1 MLKRRT
7 LIALLPAF
15 MLASVSFAQ
24 ENSFLESGS
33 PGDTLDEIVARG
45 IITIGVYRD
54 YAPYSFEENGE
65 AKGTDIEVGKII
77 AQALGVKAE
86 FDFRG
91 ADENVD
97 SDLRSHVWRGPVVG
111 GSVVNVMLHMPLDP
125 ELSLRNDMVVMG
137 GAYASEKTIL
147 AWRKTALGDVPTMT
161 DFTEYK
167 IAVENDSIAD
177 FYLGSFAGGGIIKN
191 ILHRPNVEAA
201 TAEMLSGE
209 AAGLMGPLAQIEYEL
224 GKFGDKRGNYGISK
238 ATPPGL
244 SQGNWKYG
252 FAVRMNYRDLFY
264 AVEEAL
270 VTAVADGRVEA
281 AFNKFGLTYSPP
293 PPPQE

>member
-1 MLKRRT
+1 MFMRRT
-7 LIALLPAF
+7 ILALLSACLLTQP
-15 MLASVSFAQ
+15 LFAQ
-24 ENSFLESGS
+24 STGS
-33 PGDTLDEIVARG
+33 PGDTLDEIIARG
-45 IITIGVYRD
+45 TVIIGAYRD
-54 YAPYSFEENGE
+54 YPPYSFEENGE
-65 AKGTDIEVGKII
+65 IKGTDIEVGKII
-77 AQALGVKAE
+77 AQALGVKPVFE
-86 FDFRG
+86 LRN

-97 SDLRSHVWRGPVVG
+97 ADLRNHVWRGPLVG
-111 GSVVNVMLHMPLDP
+111 GSVVNIMLHMPLDP

-147 AWRKTALGDVPTMT
+147 AWSKSALGDVPTMT

-191 ILHRPNVEAA
+191 ILHRKDIAA
-201 TAEMLSGE
+201 AAQELVSGE
-209 AAGLMGPLAQIEYEL
+209 AAGLMGPLSQIEFEL
-224 GKFGDKRGNYGISK
+224 NKAGDRRGNYGVSK

-264 AVEEAL
+264 ATEEAI
-270 VTAVADGRVEA
+270 VTAVADGRVAA
-281 AFNKFGLTYSPP
+281 AFAKYGLTYSPP
-293 PPPQE
+293 PAPEE